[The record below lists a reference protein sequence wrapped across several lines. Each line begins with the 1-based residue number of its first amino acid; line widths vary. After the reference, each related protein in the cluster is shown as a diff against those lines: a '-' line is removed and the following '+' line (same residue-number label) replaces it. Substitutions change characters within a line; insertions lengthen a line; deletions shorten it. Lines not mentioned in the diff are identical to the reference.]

1 MTRRSVSNLLLLVL
15 VGLTLG
21 LVIRSCA
28 LAPESDALVSM
39 DGFEI
44 GELRHAAF
52 RLDRPVSLTV
62 EATGSFEGPAASALA
77 VYGWIVRRGDR
88 EVVWQMTPE
97 TVTPGRGTLALAEAV
112 LPLGEGVYDA
122 YFTTFGDP
130 AVREAPAGSL
140 PRRVARLLRFGH
152 RAWASDRSKWAL
164 RIDPVDPDDAHAH
177 RLEGEDER
185 DAALAPPDLL
195 WAATPTE
202 GATYHSFGFL
212 LDAPVTVRI
221 EATGEF
227 VQGPAD
233 YGWLDH
239 LSTGRRVWTMTEANT
254 EPAGGGAKNR
264 RFSGAFALAPGLYR
278 AAFQSDRSHHPGGWN
293 ANPPLDPAAYGL
305 FLYTDAPERIAEL
318 DPWARLPRLVEMTG
332 LGDSA
337 VEAATFSIADSVR
350 TWIYAVGEMR
360 AGSSYDYGW
369 LVREGEP
376 GAAFGTGET
385 VWEMTYGQ
393 TRNAGGAERNR
404 IEEAYVALAPGTY
417 TLHFKTDDSHSPDRW
432 RGGAPY
438 HPERWG
444 VTLFALSPVDA
455 VAVTRTTAR
464 EAEASTAEAP
474 STEASTAPA
483 EGGPGG
489 LPVRLAPLGNG
500 QTVRRTFTLERRTPL
515 RIRAVGELVR
525 TNRYDYGWITDDEAD
540 DVVWEMTRSNTAAAG
555 GVDKNRVFDG
565 TVTLP
570 AGAYTVH
577 FTTDDSHAYGDFG
590 QGAPADPSAWGI
602 TVERA
607 APPDAPQP
615 PAPPDLSGQVEME
628 VLAREA
634 ARMAEEVRRNAR
646 EQLEATRQRGDR

>member
-28 LAPESDALVSM
+28 RAPARDVLVSM
-39 DGFEI
+39 DGFAI
-44 GELRHAAF
+44 GELRHEAF
-52 RLDRPVSLTV
+52 RLDGPVSLAV
-62 EATGSFEGPAASALA
+62 EATGSFEGTAGSALA
-77 VYGWIVRRGDR
+77 VYGWIVRRDDR

-97 TVTPGRGTLALAEAV
+97 TVTPGRGTLATAEAV
-112 LPLGEGVYDA
+112 LPLGGGVYDA

-152 RAWASDRSKWAL
+152 RAWASEKSKWAL

-177 RLEGEDER
+177 RLSDEDQR
-185 DAALAPPDLL
+185 DVAPAAPDLL
-195 WAATPTE
+195 WSASPVEHAD
-202 GATYHSFGFL
+202 YRSFGFQ
-212 LDAPVTVRI
+212 LDAPATIRI

-233 YGWLDH
+233 YGWLDD

-254 EPAGGGAKNR
+254 EPAGGAVKNR
-264 RFSGAFALAPGLYR
+264 RFSGTLDLTPGLYR

-293 ANPPLDPAAYGL
+293 ANPPLDPTAYGL

-332 LGDSA
+332 VGDSA
-337 VEAATFSIADSVR
+337 METATFSIVDSVR
-350 TWIYAVGEMR
+350 AWIYAVGEMR
-360 AGSSYDYGW
+360 AGASYDYGW
-369 LVREGEP
+369 LVREGEAGSAS
-376 GAAFGTGET
+376 GAGET
-385 VWEMTYGQ
+385 VWEMTYDQ

-404 IEEAYVALAPGTY
+404 IEETYVALAPGTY
-417 TLHFKTDDSHSPDRW
+417 TLHFKTDDTHSPDRW

-444 VTLFALSPVDA
+444 VTLFALSPGTP
-455 VAVTRTTAR
+455 VAVTRATDR
-464 EAEASTAEAP
+464 EDAAP
-474 STEASTAPA
+474 PPAVAA

-489 LPVRLAPLGNG
+489 LPVRLAPLGND
-500 QTVRRTFTLERRTPL
+500 QTAHRTFTLERRTPL

-525 TNRYDYGWITDDEAD
+525 TSRYDYGWITDDEAD
-540 DVVWEMTRSNTAAAG
+540 DVVWEMTRSNTTAAG
-555 GVDKNRVFDG
+555 GVDKNRLFDG
-565 TVTLP
+565 TITLS
-570 AGAYTVH
+570 AGTYTVH

-590 QGAPADPSAWGI
+590 QGAPADPAAWGI

-607 APPDAPQP
+607 ASADVPGVPAP
-615 PAPPDLSGQVEME
+615 PAPPERVDASGE
-628 VLAREA
+628 
-634 ARMAEEVRRNAR
+634 
-646 EQLEATRQRGDR
+646 

>member
-28 LAPESDALVSM
+28 RAPARDVLVSM
-39 DGFEI
+39 DGFAI
-44 GELRHAAF
+44 GELRHEAF
-52 RLDRPVSLTV
+52 RLDGPVSLAV
-62 EATGSFEGPAASALA
+62 EATGSFEGTAGSALA
-77 VYGWIVRRGDR
+77 VYGWIVRRDDR

-97 TVTPGRGTLALAEAV
+97 TVTPGRGTLATAEAV
-112 LPLGEGVYDA
+112 LPLGGGVYDA

-140 PRRVARLLRFGH
+140 SRRVARLLRFGH
-152 RAWASDRSKWAL
+152 RAWASDRSKWTF
-164 RIDPVDPDDAHAH
+164 RIDPSDPTSDAYAH
-177 RLEGEDER
+177 HLEGEDER
-185 DAALAPPDLL
+185 DATPDAPDLL
-195 WAATPTE
+195 WAATP
-202 GATYHSFGFL
+202 ADRADYRSFGFL
-212 LDAPVTVRI
+212 LEAPATVRI

-227 VQGPAD
+227 VRGPAD
-233 YGWLDH
+233 FGWLDD

-254 EPAGGGAKNR
+254 EPAGGAAKNR
-264 RFSGAFALAPGLYR
+264 RFSGSLALAPGLYR

-332 LGDSA
+332 IGDSA
-337 VEAATFSIADSVR
+337 METVTFSITDSVR

-376 GAAFGTGET
+376 GAVSGTGET

-404 IEEAYVALAPGTY
+404 IEETYVALAPGTY

-455 VAVTRTTAR
+455 VAVTRTAAR
-464 EAEASTAEAP
+464 EAEAPPPA
-474 STEASTAPA
+474 APA

-500 QTVRRTFTLERRTPL
+500 QTVRRAFTLERRTPL

-607 APPDAPQP
+607 APPDLPGVPAP
-615 PAPPDLSGQVEME
+615 PAPPPPVE
-628 VLAREA
+628 A
-634 ARMAEEVRRNAR
+634 
-646 EQLEATRQRGDR
+646 D